1 MLLGYSSLPLALSP
15 RGRWLHQMH
24 RMPTCPMT
32 TAALFPPLRF
42 LAIRSEGQ
50 AAKYSIWD
58 RSRHSEGDSQVLSAG
73 VDRRMLVGCR
83 DVVMEEESWD
93 EAEAAAEVAPPEGS
107 FPTAAVLDRF
117 NLFWPF
123 LIVLMPPASE
133 SAAAAATPDVDV
145 FLRLLVLMSCS
156 SNLSW
161 WCCITMCMV

>member
-42 LAIRSEGQ
+42 LAVRSEGQ

-58 RSRHSEGDSQVLSAG
+58 RSRHSEGDSQVLSAE
-73 VDRRMLVGCR
+73 VDRRILEGCR

-93 EAEAAAEVAPPEGS
+93 EAEAAAEVAI
-107 FPTAAVLDRF
+107 LDRF
-117 NLFWPF
+117 DLFWPF
-123 LIVLMPPASE
+123 LVLASE
-133 SAAAAATPDVDV
+133 SAVAAAAPDVDV

-161 WCCITMCMV
+161 WYCITMVLLRSMSPR

>member
-1 MLLGYSSLPLALSP
+1 
-15 RGRWLHQMH
+15 MH

-42 LAIRSEGQ
+42 LAVRSEGQ

-73 VDRRMLVGCR
+73 VDRRMLEGCR
-83 DVVMEEESWD
+83 DVVMTEESWD
-93 EAEAAAEVAPPEGS
+93 EAAAAAEVAP
-107 FPTAAVLDRF
+107 AAVLDRSAVF
-117 NLFWPF
+117 DRFDLLWP
-123 LIVLMPPASE
+123 IVTLTPPASE
-133 SAAAAATPDVDV
+133 SAVAAAAPDVDV

-161 WCCITMCMV
+161 WCCITIYGITT